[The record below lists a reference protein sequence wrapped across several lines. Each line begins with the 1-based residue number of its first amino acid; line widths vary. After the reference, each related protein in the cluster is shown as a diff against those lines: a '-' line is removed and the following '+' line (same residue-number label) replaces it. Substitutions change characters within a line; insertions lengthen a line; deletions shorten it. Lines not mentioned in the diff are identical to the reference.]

1 MQTKGKIFDD
11 VAKVANS
18 AAGVLSGF
26 KGEVEGLVKDR
37 IERMMVDMDLVTRE
51 EFDAVQAM
59 AAKARQE
66 QEKLEARVVELETE
80 VASLKKPATKK
91 ASAKKAAAKKASS
104 E

>member
-18 AAGVLSGF
+18 AAGVFSGF
-26 KGEVEGLVKDR
+26 KGEIEGLVKDR
-37 IERMMVDMDLVTRE
+37 IERMMVEMDLITRE

-66 QEKLEARVVELETE
+66 QEKLAERVEALEAE
-80 VASLKKPATKK
+80 VSKLKKPAAKK
-91 ASAKKAAAKKASS
+91 ATAKKAAAKKSDD
-104 E
+104 